1 MRLSWWLNSK
11 ESTCNAG
18 NSVLILGLG
27 RSPEEGWQPTLV
39 FFVWEIPWTEEPGRL
54 QSIESQRVRHDLA
67 TKQQLW
73 ITLTELPP
81 PSPHSSFW
89 HQGWDPLRFSLG
101 KFWGVVI
108 NHCPLFSSPSVLFS
122 AHAVTSSTD
131 PRRRS
136 QHAAFLL
143 KTRGW
148 SPIHPLPLK
157 VPTIR
162 MNLFLS
168 LTFKTFSSS
177 NLLIWHFTTLEFL
190 DFLSS

>member
-108 NHCPLFSSPSVLFS
+108 NHCPLFSSPSCSV
-122 AHAVTSSTD
+122 
-131 PRRRS
+131 
-136 QHAAFLL
+136 
-143 KTRGW
+143 
-148 SPIHPLPLK
+148 
-157 VPTIR
+157 
-162 MNLFLS
+162 
-168 LTFKTFSSS
+168 FSSCCNKQYWPKAQIS
-177 NLLIWHFTTLEFL
+177 TCCFL
-190 DFLSS
+190 AQDPWLVPNPPPPPQSAYY